1 MSQEKLSLLS
11 SFLGGFSLC
20 SGITSK
26 ESNQR
31 FEQSKE
37 NELNTK
43 DNTNTKRKPGRRYKA
58 HKKNHNVNLK
68 IIHSN
73 TDGYTSKKDS
83 INEIA
88 DNEKPDVITL
98 NDTNL
103 KGKLKVKVPN
113 YFSFNK
119 NREKFKGGVATVIA
133 NHLKHNTMKVV
144 DGREGDEYNITRFDH
159 TNPAIN
165 ILNIYGSQEARTN
178 NDEIEKSWFENYGR
192 Y

>member
-1 MSQEKLSLLS
+1 M
-11 SFLGGFSLC
+11 
-20 SGITSK
+20 
-26 ESNQR
+26 
-31 FEQSKE
+31 
-37 NELNTK
+37 
-43 DNTNTKRKPGRRYKA
+43 
-58 HKKNHNVNLK
+58 
-68 IIHSN
+68 
-73 TDGYTSKKDS
+73 
-83 INEIA
+83 
-88 DNEKPDVITL
+88 
-98 NDTNL
+98 
-103 KGKLKVKVPN
+103 PN